1 MLVLRSVCQERSF
14 SLIFNWIFHLLIT
27 NFPILED
34 KKSSPKV
41 DVYLAKKKHV
51 SQHVNPP
58 TCETFGRMRNAY
70 KILHN
75 KNNHDMY
82 LEMYFTDMVRFLFAL
97 NGDSA
102 QKSRHLSRMP
112 GTFHPSWWAQHHAC
126 CRRVHRLR
134 AGHAAPRQ
142 RSARLVG
149 LYGGWK
155 TTQVC
160 GDYKVIGSLY
170 KNLEP
175 D

>member
-70 KILHN
+70 KILRN
-75 KNNHDMY
+75 RNNHDMY
-82 LEMYFTDMVRFLFAL
+82 LEMYFTDVVRFLFAL
-97 NGDSA
+97 NVILLKKAGIFHECQVPSTPRGELSTMRAAGEYTGFVPDMQHLDSGVPGWLGYMGDE
-102 QKSRHLSRMP
+102 KL
-112 GTFHPSWWAQHHAC
+112 
-126 CRRVHRLR
+126 
-134 AGHAAPRQ
+134 PRFMGII
-142 RSARLVG
+142 RSLV
-149 LYGGWK
+149 
-155 TTQVC
+155 VC
-160 GDYKVIGSLY
+160 I
-170 KNLEP
+170 
-175 D
+175 